1 MKYRES
7 EEMYLETILRLKNR
21 GAPSRSVDVAEEL
34 GYSRPSV
41 SRAVNL
47 LQKKGYV
54 VMGAGG
60 DLALTETGMQQASA
74 LYERHRVI
82 PEQLFMVG
90 ADAELAE
97 ENACRIE
104 HVISAD
110 MFEIIKAYVNHN

>member
-47 LQKKGYV
+47 LQKKRVCRDGR
-54 VMGAGG
+54 GGRSCADRDGNAAG
-60 DLALTETGMQQASA
+60 Q
-74 LYERHRVI
+74 RNI
-82 PEQLFMVG
+82 
-90 ADAELAE
+90 
-97 ENACRIE
+97 
-104 HVISAD
+104 
-110 MFEIIKAYVNHN
+110 